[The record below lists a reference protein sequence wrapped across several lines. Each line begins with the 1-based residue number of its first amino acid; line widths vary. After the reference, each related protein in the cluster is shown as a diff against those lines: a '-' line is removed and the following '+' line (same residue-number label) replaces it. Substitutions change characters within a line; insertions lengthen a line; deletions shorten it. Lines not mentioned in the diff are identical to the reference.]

1 MAHDGPMISM
11 ASVIQLGNGKST
23 KSWSTCCSTN
33 LRNVRAGKK
42 SNLHIPTYLHS
53 IQIRKHGPGHLDVLL
68 GWSCELPCENLQSKQ
83 CGRQLELALSTSA
96 NRQNLRKWK
105 WWNMVDV
112 YIYIIVP
119 WCMCKYIIYILDSC
133 NTSFVTLDLKVF
145 LTIWLSQYVHKL
157 SFHSQGQ
164 KAWTLLSFR
173 AHLLPKGMG
182 QHGSSLPAVQLAWT
196 QDSSEIKS
204 KVLFQ
209 KIQISLGSSTVPFSR
224 PHGCYKRIDNKKEKK
239 LSFSRSK
246 SCLRAFSSKSHE
258 SICVSWIDPQMRN
271 LRQTIL

>member
-1 MAHDGPMISM
+1 MKLAPPDDPPMHWWTPW
-11 ASVIQLGNGKST
+11 ASAAWPEATGIH
-23 KSWSTCCSTN
+23 SWRIHVWHKC
-33 LRNVRAGKK
+33 
-42 SNLHIPTYLHS
+42 I
-53 IQIRKHGPGHLDVLL
+53 
-68 GWSCELPCENLQSKQ
+68 
-83 CGRQLELALSTSA
+83 
-96 NRQNLRKWK
+96 
-105 WWNMVDV
+105 
-112 YIYIIVP
+112 YIYL
-119 WCMCKYIIYILDSC
+119 LDSC

-209 KIQISLGSSTVPFSR
+209 KIQIALGSSTVHFSR

-258 SICVSWIDPQMRN
+258 SICFVELIRRCGICARPSCR
-271 LRQTIL
+271 